1 MSNQEFR
8 GACAIPAR
16 RLRVRALA
24 SAVAATLSC
33 WAAGV
38 SAQSLGEL
46 YLTAKAYDA
55 AYQSALAQTE
65 ATRYKTEQAYAA
77 KRPTIGLKGSIT
89 RQHFDSAN
97 DSSGTTTPTTQ
108 AQLGQLTGA
117 QASALAAS
125 AQGGNY
131 TVTNKNIALQAKQS
145 LYNRS
150 TNAAVEQA
158 EQALKATET
167 DLKIAEDD
175 LIVRLT
181 QAYFDVLGA
190 RDVQTTAQT
199 NKKALAELLAS
210 AKRNFEVGN
219 STITD
224 TREAQARF
232 DLATAQEIAADNDLK
247 VKSITLDQLVGQP
260 NLQPKALITPINLPA
275 MSPAT
280 ADEWVA
286 MTTTNSNVLKA
297 QTALTV
303 AQLESQKAKGEHYP
317 SADLVAAISKTDLDG
332 SPSLALSSSNGTSA
346 SIGVEINVPLF
357 TGFSTSNHI
366 KETAALIN
374 KSERDL
380 DNAKRTVA
388 LATRQAFFGVQSG
401 MAQVKAL
408 EAAEGS
414 AKLALEATQ
423 LGYRVGVRVNKD
435 VLDAQTALANTQK
448 DLYKARYDVIVG
460 TVKLR
465 QASGSLKI
473 EDLDTLNKLLSR

>member
-1 MSNQEFR
+1 MSNQDFR
-8 GACAIPAR
+8 GACATPAR

-24 SAVAATLSC
+24 SAVAASLSC
-33 WAAGV
+33 WAAGA
-38 SAQSLGEL
+38 SAQSLSEL
-46 YLTAKAYDA
+46 YATAKAYDA
-55 AYQSALAQTE
+55 AYQSALAQAE

-77 KRPTIGLKGSIT
+77 KRLSVGLKGSIT

-97 DSSGTTTPTTQ
+97 ETNVAPANTPIS
-108 AQLGQLTGA
+108 QLNAA
-117 QASALAAS
+117 QAAALAA
-125 AQGGNY
+125 AQGGNFS
-131 TVTNKNIALQAKQS
+131 VTSKNVALQARQP
-145 LYNRS
+145 LYNRIS
-150 TNAAVEQA
+150 SIAIEQA
-158 EQALKATET
+158 EESLKVTDT

-175 LIVRLT
+175 LLVRLT

-190 RDVQTTAQT
+190 RDVQITAQT
-199 NKKALAELLAS
+199 NKKGLAEQLAS
-210 AKRNFEVGN
+210 AQRNFEVGN

-247 VKSITLDQLVGQP
+247 VKSIALDQLVGQG

-275 MSPAT
+275 LTPAT
-280 ADEWVA
+280 AEEWVA

-303 AQLESQKAKGEHYP
+303 AQLEASKARGESYP
-317 SADLVAAISKTDLDG
+317 TADLIASLTRNDVKGSATAAV
-332 SPSLALSSSNGTSA
+332 SSSNGTTA
-346 SIGVEINVPLF
+346 ALGVEMNVPLF

-380 DNAKRTVA
+380 DNAKRSVA

-460 TVKLR
+460 TMKLR
-465 QASGSLKI
+465 QASGSLKT

>member
-1 MSNQEFR
+1 MSNQDFR
-8 GACAIPAR
+8 GACATPAR

-24 SAVAATLSC
+24 SAVAASLSC
-33 WAAGV
+33 WAAGA

-46 YLTAKAYDA
+46 YVTAKAYDA
-55 AYQSALAQTE
+55 AYQSALAQAE

-77 KRPTIGLKGSIT
+77 KRPTIGLKGSLS
-89 RQHFDSAN
+89 RQHFE
-97 DSSGTTTPTTQ
+97 SSNPSVATPTTQ
-108 AQLGQLTGA
+108 AQLGQLTPA

-175 LIVRLT
+175 LMVRLT

-199 NKKALAELLAS
+199 NKKGFAEQLAS

-247 VKSITLDQLVGQP
+247 VKSIALDQLVGQA
-260 NLQPKALITPINLPA
+260 NLQPKALITP
-275 MSPAT
+275 
-280 ADEWVA
+280 
-286 MTTTNSNVLKA
+286 
-297 QTALTV
+297 
-303 AQLESQKAKGEHYP
+303 
-317 SADLVAAISKTDLDG
+317 
-332 SPSLALSSSNGTSA
+332 
-346 SIGVEINVPLF
+346 
-357 TGFSTSNHI
+357 
-366 KETAALIN
+366 
-374 KSERDL
+374 
-380 DNAKRTVA
+380 
-388 LATRQAFFGVQSG
+388 
-401 MAQVKAL
+401 
-408 EAAEGS
+408 
-414 AKLALEATQ
+414 
-423 LGYRVGVRVNKD
+423 
-435 VLDAQTALANTQK
+435 
-448 DLYKARYDVIVG
+448 
-460 TVKLR
+460 
-465 QASGSLKI
+465 
-473 EDLDTLNKLLSR
+473 